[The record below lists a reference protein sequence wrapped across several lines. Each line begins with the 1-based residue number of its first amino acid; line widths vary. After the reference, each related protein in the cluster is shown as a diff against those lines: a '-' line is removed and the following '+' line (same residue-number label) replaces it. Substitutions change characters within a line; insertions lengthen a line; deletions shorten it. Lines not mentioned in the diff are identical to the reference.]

1 MKTKIKFLIKQSLE
15 KKIKTKWFKVV
26 NILLCLLLIVIVNI
40 DTVINAFGGDFKEEK
55 EILVVDEIGVFDNFS
70 KYFNELKSSVE
81 DMANYEVKLADES
94 IENIKETLDQ
104 DNDNIL
110 VVINKD
116 DVKYMTATVYSYDQ
130 IDMIVNQL
138 LNSALTSVKGEYAL
152 NMSNI
157 NQNDLINVTSPI
169 ELNSVVLNEDAEN
182 SEAKDLVGASL
193 ITAFLVPFFILIVI
207 LVQMIGAE
215 INDEKT
221 TRGMEI
227 IISNVSPEAHL
238 FSKII
243 ATTLFSLLQLGLM
256 LLYGGISLG
265 IRYVINGGLGFSSTG
280 IGLEINDF
288 LDLLKSSGFLNLL
301 WQGLPAFIILFVF
314 SFLIYALLAA
324 VLASMTTSIEDYQ
337 QLQTP
342 LMLVLMAGYYLGI
355 MASVFDGA
363 LFIKIIS
370 YIPFLSVLIAP
381 TLFLLGQTTLIDL
394 FISCILLIGTCYLLF
409 KYGIRVYR
417 VGILNY
423 ASKDLW
429 KKVFKSLKRKEG

>member
-55 EILVVDEIGVFDNFS
+55 EILVVDEVGVFDNFS

-157 NQNDLINVTSPI
+157 NQNDLINITSPI

-193 ITAFLVPFFILIVI
+193 ITVFLVPFFILIVI

-370 YIPFLSVLIAP
+370 YIPFLSLLIAP

>member
-55 EILVVDEIGVFDNFS
+55 EILVVDEVGVFDNFS

-130 IDMIVNQL
+130 IDMIVSQL

-157 NQNDLINVTSPI
+157 NQNDLINITSPI

>member
-193 ITAFLVPFFILIVI
+193 ITVFLVPFFILIVI

>member
-55 EILVVDEIGVFDNFS
+55 EILVVDEVGVFDNFS

-130 IDMIVNQL
+130 IDMIVSQL

-193 ITAFLVPFFILIVI
+193 ITVFLVPFFILIVI

>member
-55 EILVVDEIGVFDNFS
+55 EILVVDEVGVFDNFS

-157 NQNDLINVTSPI
+157 NQNDLINITSPI
-169 ELNSVVLNEDAEN
+169 ELNSVVLNEDVEN

-193 ITAFLVPFFILIVI
+193 ITVFLVPFFILIVI

>member
-55 EILVVDEIGVFDNFS
+55 EILVVDEVGVFDNFS

-157 NQNDLINVTSPI
+157 NQNDLINITSPI

-193 ITAFLVPFFILIVI
+193 ITVFLVPFFILIVI